1 MGPDA
6 RGGTA
11 DTTGAMGMA
20 SRKHSPV
27 TSVVGHGH
35 IYIYVTS
42 GQDASMSQRL
52 RRAGILHV
60 ADSIPHAQIIRGP
73 LACGCDTHLAWGSKH
88 V

>member
-35 IYIYVTS
+35 IGHTYIYIYICNKWTGCV
-42 GQDASMSQRL
+42 
-52 RRAGILHV
+52 HV
-60 ADSIPHAQIIRGP
+60 SKAAQSWDS
-73 LACGCDTHLAWGSKH
+73 ACG
-88 V
+88 